1 MHFLNRTSDWLSKA
15 LAHPVDEPA
24 RRPRLWR
31 LSTSCAVVFLI
42 ALGVRLLHWQDISVE
57 VQQGQTMV
65 LTMGTVYRHEAQR
78 ILTEGG
84 ILFPNQFNGSSDA
97 RMLVHPP
104 GYGILLAAIYEAFG
118 ESDNHMKLL
127 QVLCDAAAAAMI
139 VLIAGQLFSLFVAV
153 IGGLFVA
160 VSPHLSYYSLWLG
173 PDTLAVLP
181 ILIAIYLIIKAIK
194 RPRLVTVIVAGTF
207 LGLSCWLRSN
217 ALLLAPF
224 LSVVI
229 ALVFERGKRFR
240 YSATLVVAVIIVIS
254 PITIRNLI
262 LYRHAI
268 PLSLGAGITM
278 EEGIADYD
286 RERQLGMPFTDEEV
300 ARMEAESSGQ
310 PDYAGNQWVPDGV
323 ERDRAR
329 FARGIEAIRSN
340 PVWFLG
346 VMIRR
351 VGFMLRY
358 NDSGPKDWPLG
369 TATAPVVSA
378 EATFSH
384 DFEVSDKQPMW
395 SSLPDDL
402 IAGAII
408 RSPGAEFSIA
418 DNGRALRLK
427 GDSSDFGDQLASGY
441 IAVEKNTDYLLI
453 LPIKLEEG
461 HMAGKVTTPDLRTAL
476 ASVTVPDADIEEKK
490 WQKRKAKRGEA
501 VIDST
506 EQRPMSLVKLPFA
519 SGSRTEVRLVIS
531 NNGQSPVRPTA
542 QVGRAELF
550 AMGPTPFLWTR
561 YPRGIIR
568 GIQRSL
574 YRTGCLLSL
583 IIIGVV
589 LLTTARRWRE
599 LAILLA
605 VPLYY
610 MCAQSALHTEYRY
623 ILAIHYFLFVIA
635 AVTIG
640 CLLILIMR
648 SARRLSHPFREAL

>member
-1 MHFLNRTSDWLSKA
+1 
-15 LAHPVDEPA
+15 
-24 RRPRLWR
+24 
-31 LSTSCAVVFLI
+31 
-42 ALGVRLLHWQDISVE
+42 
-57 VQQGQTMV
+57 
-65 LTMGTVYRHEAQR
+65 
-78 ILTEGG
+78 
-84 ILFPNQFNGSSDA
+84 PNQFNSSSDA

-104 GYGILLAAIYEAFG
+104 GFGILLAALYAAFG
-118 ESDNHMKLL
+118 ESDKPMKLV
-127 QVLCDAAAAAMI
+127 QVICDAAAAAMI
-139 VLIAGQLFSLFVAV
+139 VLIASQLFPLLVAV
-153 IGGLFVA
+153 IAGLFVA
-160 VSPHLSYYSLWLG
+160 MSPHLSYYSLWLG

-181 ILIAIYLIIKAIK
+181 ILIAIFLIIKAIK
-194 RPRLVTVIVAGTF
+194 RPCLGTVIVAGAF

-224 LSVVI
+224 LAVVM
-229 ALVFERGKRFR
+229 ALLFERGKRLR
-240 YSATLVVAVIIVIS
+240 YSAALIGAVVIVIS

-262 LYRHAI
+262 LYRHLI

-286 RERQLGMPFTDEEV
+286 REHRLGMPLTDEEV

-329 FARGIEAIRSN
+329 LVRGIAAIRSN

-351 VGFMLRY
+351 AGFMLRY

-369 TATAPVVSA
+369 TATAPAVSA

-384 DFEVSDKQPMW
+384 DFEVSDKQPIW
-395 SSLPDDL
+395 SSLAGDL
-402 IAGAII
+402 IAGATFK
-408 RSPGAEFSIA
+408 SPRAEISIA
-418 DNGRALRLK
+418 DDGDALRLK
-427 GDSSDFGDQLASGY
+427 GDTSDFGDQLASAN

-461 HMAGKVTTPDLRTAL
+461 HMAARVTTPDLRAAL

-490 WQKRKAKRGEA
+490 WRKRKAKRGEA

-506 EQRPMSLVKLPFA
+506 EQRPISLVKLPFA

-531 NNGQSPVRPTA
+531 NNGQSPVRPLA

-568 GIQRSL
+568 GIQRNL
-574 YRTGCLLSL
+574 YRTGCILSL

-635 AVTIG
+635 AVMIG
-640 CLLILIMR
+640 CLWILLGR
-648 SARRLSHPFREAL
+648 SARRLSHPFRQAL